1 MGNNQ
6 QTNFHQPEAQPP
18 HSFGSPQDYQNSY
31 QSNSYSADHNSYSSQ
46 PDLNSY
52 QASSP
57 GVLTSGNDYG
67 LDNHGSSSQT
77 YQGDF
82 SDQYGFDQAQPGQD
96 QMGYSQPSYLNL
108 DREGQMG
115 NEAPGMMPNSY
126 NSQSFQQFDHNAS
139 PSPSSSQY
147 ETKLGGGEQSRVDY
161 LNPITDNSYFEEL
174 LGGIGDHSDEI
185 YTEYQK

>member
-18 HSFGSPQDYQNSY
+18 HSFSSQQDYQNSY

-46 PDLNSY
+46 PDRNSYQSNSYSADHNSYSSQPDLNSY
-52 QASSP
+52 RASSP

-67 LDNHGSSSQT
+67 LDNLGSPSQT
-77 YQGDF
+77 YQGGF

-126 NSQSFQQFDHNAS
+126 NSQSFQQFDHN
-139 PSPSSSQY
+139 
-147 ETKLGGGEQSRVDY
+147 
-161 LNPITDNSYFEEL
+161 
-174 LGGIGDHSDEI
+174 
-185 YTEYQK
+185 